1 MAKEPFFFF
10 FFLKDEISQLSSAA
24 LKTDSRLE
32 TVP

>member
-10 FFLKDEISQLSSAA
+10 KDEISQLSSAA